1 GRAGEIL
8 ARCLLLG
15 RRRLLEWLEE
25 VAAKPAA
32 ATTTLRRLTLRRP
45 AEAAEIEKLG
55 GSRSHDPDQKRD
67 HNREHGQRAGIGKH
81 AQKGFWLSHPGS
93 VAMDCDVS
101 NIVAES
107 GRKRADF
114 PHKSGLPLRRQGCR
128 PNR

>member
-1 GRAGEIL
+1 
-8 ARCLLLG
+8 LLLG
-15 RRRLLEWLEE
+15 RRLLEWLEE

-32 ATTTLRRLTLRRP
+32 ATLRRLTLRRA
-45 AEAAEIEKLG
+45 AEAAEIEKLR

-93 VAMDCDVS
+93 VAMDRDVS